1 MNATPILAAVLV
13 VAFGVLGSAKLAAVP
28 AMRARAEHVGLGV
41 DAYRRIGALEI
52 LAVLGILVGAA
63 VPVIGVLAATGLVLL
78 LGGAVIAHLRN
89 GDGIRELAPA
99 LVLGAVAVAFVV
111 LVLGDPR
118 MSTSRR
124 GGADPIPVVIVGA
137 GPVGVTAATLLGQ
150 YGVECLVLDRWDG
163 VYPQPR
169 AVHLDDEIYRV
180 LARLGIAEQFAAV
193 SRPTR
198 GLQLIDRNHRVF
210 AVFDRAGDHGRH
222 GHPRANMFDQ
232 PELEH
237 LLRTNLKDQTT
248 VSLRGNVEVTDV
260 AQDGQGRVRV
270 DFTDRLTGEHE
281 SVLATYVLGCDGAN
295 SVVRT
300 AIGSTME
307 DLEFEQRWLVID
319 VDSMVELDQW
329 EGVHQVCDPERAAT
343 YMRIGDTRYR
353 WEFRLLEGETAA
365 DFESIEA
372 LQPLIG
378 PWVEG
383 IPCDQLELVRVA
395 EYHFRAQLADRWR
408 DRNVFLL
415 GDAAHLTPPFIGQG
429 LCAGLR
435 DSMNLS
441 WKIAGVL
448 SGDLPESVLD
458 TYEVE
463 RKPHARA
470 LIKLAKLIGV
480 AMTQGGR
487 AGDLLRKAIAPR
499 LHWIPGPAR
508 PPPRQRDTT
517 AAPVRTG
524 GRTRTPQ
531 VPQRTAVPERAPG
544 GWHPVRRRDPWRVRA
559 RDRRTALAPAASCAG
574 GPRHRGARGATRLA
588 PVPVARRRQGC
599 GRTGAAGLHG
609 AAGRPR
615 RRGALRSSTEVPG
628 RSTDEARDLRRRPR
642 VLPRLGA
649 ELPGP

>member
-1 MNATPILAAVLV
+1 
-13 VAFGVLGSAKLAAVP
+13 
-28 AMRARAEHVGLGV
+28 
-41 DAYRRIGALEI
+41 
-52 LAVLGILVGAA
+52 
-63 VPVIGVLAATGLVLL
+63 
-78 LGGAVIAHLRN
+78 
-89 GDGIRELAPA
+89 
-99 LVLGAVAVAFVV
+99 
-111 LVLGDPR
+111 
-118 MSTSRR
+118 MSGSRR

-180 LARLGIAEQFAAV
+180 LVRLGIAEQFATV

-210 AVFDRAGDHGRH
+210 AVFDRAGDDGRH
-222 GHPRANMFDQ
+222 GHPQANMFDQ

-260 AQDGQGRVRV
+260 AQDGHGRVRV
-270 DFTDRLTGEHE
+270 DLTDRLTGEHE

-300 AIGSTME
+300 AIGTTME
-307 DLEFEQRWLVID
+307 DLAFEQRWLVVD
-319 VDSMVELDQW
+319 VDSTVELDQW
-329 EGVHQVCDPERAAT
+329 EGVHQVCDPDCAAT

-353 WEFRLLEGETAA
+353 WEFRLLDGETAA

-378 PWVEG
+378 PWVED
-383 IPCDQLELVRVA
+383 IACDQLELVRVA

-470 LIKLAKLIGV
+470 LIQLAKLVGV
-480 AMTQGGR
+480 SMTQGGR
-487 AGDLLRKAIAPR
+487 TGDFLRKAIAPR
-499 LHWIPGPAR
+499 LHWVPGLR
-508 PPPRQRDTT
+508 DRLLDSETPPLCRS
-517 AAPVRTG
+517 ALVEG
-524 GRTRTPQ
+524 
-531 VPQRTAVPERAPG
+531 
-544 GWHPVRRRDPWRVRA
+544 RRRRRSLNGRLCPNALLSDGTRYDDVSGGGFVFVTGVPLSPRLRAVLDGRGTEVLEVQPGSALFQWLADGKAAAALVRPDFTVL
-559 RDRRTALAPAASCAG
+559 R
-574 GPRHRGARGATRLA
+574 
-588 PVPVARRRQGC
+588 
-599 GRTGAAGLHG
+599 
-609 AAGRPR
+609 AGRDAARLCEATPR
-615 RRGALRSSTEVPG
+615 FLA
-628 RSTDEARDLRRRPR
+628 A
-642 VLPRLGA
+642 
-649 ELPGP
+649 

>member
-1 MNATPILAAVLV
+1 MNR
-13 VAFGVLGSAKLAAVP
+13 SQ
-28 AMRARAEHVGLGV
+28 R
-41 DAYRRIGALEI
+41 
-52 LAVLGILVGAA
+52 
-63 VPVIGVLAATGLVLL
+63 
-78 LGGAVIAHLRN
+78 
-89 GDGIRELAPA
+89 
-99 LVLGAVAVAFVV
+99 
-111 LVLGDPR
+111 
-118 MSTSRR
+118 TS
-124 GGADPIPVVIVGA
+124 ADPVPVVIVGA

-150 YGVECLVLDRWDG
+150 YGVACLVLDRWDG

-180 LARLGIAEQFAAV
+180 LVRLGIAEPFAAV

-198 GLQLIDRNHRVF
+198 GLQLIDRDHRVF
-210 AVFDRAGDHGRH
+210 AVLDRAGDRGRH
-222 GHPRANMFDQ
+222 GHPQANMFDQ
-232 PELEH
+232 PDLEQ

-248 VSLRGNVEVTDV
+248 VNLRGNVEVTDV

-300 AIGSTME
+300 AIGATME
-307 DLEFEQRWLVID
+307 DLKFEQRWLVID
-319 VDSMVELDQW
+319 VASMVELDQW
-329 EGVHQVCDPERAAT
+329 EGVHQVCDPARAAT

-365 DFESIEA
+365 DFESIQA
-372 LQPLIG
+372 LRPLIG

-395 EYHFRAQLADRWR
+395 EYNFRAQLADRWR

-470 LIKLAKLIGV
+470 LIRLAKLIGV
-480 AMTQGGR
+480 SMTQGGR
-487 AGDLLRKAIAPR
+487 PGDLLRRAIAPR
-499 LHWIPGPAR
+499 LHWIPGLRDRLLDGETPPLRRSALVEGRGLRRSLNGRLCPNALLTDDIRYDDVTRGGFVFVTGVPLSPQQRAVLAAR
-508 PPPRQRDTT
+508 GTEVLEVEPGSPLYRWLADGKAAAALVRPDFTVLGASRDVAGLCE
-517 AAPVRTG
+517 AAPRF
-524 GRTRTPQ
+524 
-531 VPQRTAVPERAPG
+531 
-544 GWHPVRRRDPWRVRA
+544 
-559 RDRRTALAPAASCAG
+559 L
-574 GPRHRGARGATRLA
+574 
-588 PVPVARRRQGC
+588 VA
-599 GRTGAAGLHG
+599 
-609 AAGRPR
+609 
-615 RRGALRSSTEVPG
+615 
-628 RSTDEARDLRRRPR
+628 
-642 VLPRLGA
+642 
-649 ELPGP
+649 

>member
-1 MNATPILAAVLV
+1 MN
-13 VAFGVLGSAKLAAVP
+13 
-28 AMRARAEHVGLGV
+28 R
-41 DAYRRIGALEI
+41 
-52 LAVLGILVGAA
+52 
-63 VPVIGVLAATGLVLL
+63 
-78 LGGAVIAHLRN
+78 
-89 GDGIRELAPA
+89 
-99 LVLGAVAVAFVV
+99 
-111 LVLGDPR
+111 
-118 MSTSRR
+118 SRR
-124 GGADPIPVVIVGA
+124 TSAEPTPVVIVGA

-150 YGVECLVLDRWDG
+150 YGVDCLVLDRWDG

-180 LARLGIAEQFAAV
+180 LVRLGIAEQFAAV

-232 PELEH
+232 PELEQ
-237 LLRTNLKDQTT
+237 LMRTNLKDQTT
-248 VSLRGNVEVTDV
+248 VILRGNVEVTDL
-260 AQDGQGRVRV
+260 AQDGHGRVRV

-300 AIGSTME
+300 AIGATME
-307 DLEFEQRWLVID
+307 DLKFEQRWLVID
-319 VDSMVELDQW
+319 VASTIELDQW

-353 WEFRLLEGETAA
+353 WEFRLLPGETAA
-365 DFESIEA
+365 DFESIES

-378 PWVEG
+378 PWVDG

-395 EYHFRAQLADRWR
+395 EYTFRAQLADRWR

-415 GDAAHLTPPFIGQG
+415 GDAAHLTPPFVGQG
-429 LCAGLR
+429 LCAGIR

-470 LIKLAKLIGV
+470 LIQLAKVIGV
-480 AMTQGGR
+480 SMTQGGR
-487 AGDLLRKAIAPR
+487 AGDLLRRAIAPR
-499 LHWIPGPAR
+499 LHWVPGLRERLLDSETPPLGRSPLAERRRHRSPLNGRLCPNALLANHIRYDDATRGGFVLVTVVPLTPQQRALLAAR
-508 PPPRQRDTT
+508 GTEVLEVMPGSPLHSWLADGKASAALVRPDFTVLSSGRDLAALCE
-517 AAPVRTG
+517 AAPRF
-524 GRTRTPQ
+524 
-531 VPQRTAVPERAPG
+531 
-544 GWHPVRRRDPWRVRA
+544 
-559 RDRRTALAPAASCAG
+559 L
-574 GPRHRGARGATRLA
+574 
-588 PVPVARRRQGC
+588 VA
-599 GRTGAAGLHG
+599 
-609 AAGRPR
+609 
-615 RRGALRSSTEVPG
+615 
-628 RSTDEARDLRRRPR
+628 
-642 VLPRLGA
+642 
-649 ELPGP
+649 

>member
-1 MNATPILAAVLV
+1 MNR
-13 VAFGVLGSAKLAAVP
+13 SQ
-28 AMRARAEHVGLGV
+28 R
-41 DAYRRIGALEI
+41 
-52 LAVLGILVGAA
+52 
-63 VPVIGVLAATGLVLL
+63 
-78 LGGAVIAHLRN
+78 
-89 GDGIRELAPA
+89 
-99 LVLGAVAVAFVV
+99 
-111 LVLGDPR
+111 
-118 MSTSRR
+118 TS
-124 GGADPIPVVIVGA
+124 ADPIPVVIVGA

-150 YGVECLVLDRWDG
+150 YGVDCLVLDRWDG

-180 LARLGIAEQFAAV
+180 LVRLGIAEQFAAV

-210 AVFDRAGDHGRH
+210 AVFDRAGDYGRH

-307 DLEFEQRWLVID
+307 DLKFEQRWLVID
-319 VDSMVELDQW
+319 VASTVELDQW

-343 YMRIGDTRYR
+343 YMRIGDARYR
-353 WEFRLLEGETAA
+353 WEFRLLTGETAA

-372 LQPLIG
+372 LRPLIG

-383 IPCDQLELVRVA
+383 IPSDQLELVRVA
-395 EYHFRAQLADRWR
+395 EYTFRAQLADRWR

-448 SGDLPESVLD
+448 SARPARVGARHLRGGAQTTRPG
-458 TYEVE
+458 
-463 RKPHARA
+463 PHPARQA
-470 LIKLAKLIGV
+470 
-480 AMTQGGR
+480 R
-487 AGDLLRKAIAPR
+487 RR
-499 LHWIPGPAR
+499 LHDAGRQGRWPAPQGYRPAAALGPRPAR

-517 AAPVRTG
+517 AAPVRIWWSDADSASPSTDG
-524 GRTRTPQ
+524 CARTRP
-531 VPQRTAVPERAPG
+531 
-544 GWHPVRRRDPWRVRA
+544 
-559 RDRRTALAPAASCAG
+559 
-574 GPRHRGARGATRLA
+574 
-588 PVPVARRRQGC
+588 
-599 GRTGAAGLHG
+599 
-609 AAGRPR
+609 
-615 RRGALRSSTEVPG
+615 
-628 RSTDEARDLRRRPR
+628 
-642 VLPRLGA
+642 
-649 ELPGP
+649 